1 MAMDFLRRDC
11 ANVNSYFAKIGGVE
25 TLSLF
30 GLFKFITK
38 TSDAYGNDMYEKLI

>member
-1 MAMDFLRRDC
+1 MSMDFLRRDC

-25 TLSLF
+25 TLTLF

-38 TSDAYGNDMYEKLI
+38 ISSTNND